1 MLVAPVR
8 EVTIEG
14 ATDFRSPDISHA
26 GNRGW
31 RGGLP
36 EAGDEC
42 IGNVGASAE
51 QATESRTRGQQARL
65 LKEAAPI
72 YSAYIRVI
80 VIGQSV
86 SGLL

>member
-1 MLVAPVR
+1 
-8 EVTIEG
+8 
-14 ATDFRSPDISHA
+14 
-26 GNRGW
+26 
-31 RGGLP
+31 
-36 EAGDEC
+36 
-42 IGNVGASAE
+42 
-51 QATESRTRGQQARL
+51 L